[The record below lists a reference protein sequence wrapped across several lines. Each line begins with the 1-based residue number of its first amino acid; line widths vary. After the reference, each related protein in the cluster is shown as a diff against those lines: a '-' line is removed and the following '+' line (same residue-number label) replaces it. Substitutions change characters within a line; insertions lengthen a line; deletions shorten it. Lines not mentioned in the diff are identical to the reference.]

1 VGYNMGEVIEVRP
14 GSATQP
20 LLIHIRPSAG
30 LERLKEVAVLT
41 YRPPQRTESDQAL
54 PNLDKKSKQ

>member
-1 VGYNMGEVIEVRP
+1 
-14 GSATQP
+14 
-20 LLIHIRPSAG
+20 

-41 YRPPQRTESDQAL
+41 YRPPQKTESDQSL